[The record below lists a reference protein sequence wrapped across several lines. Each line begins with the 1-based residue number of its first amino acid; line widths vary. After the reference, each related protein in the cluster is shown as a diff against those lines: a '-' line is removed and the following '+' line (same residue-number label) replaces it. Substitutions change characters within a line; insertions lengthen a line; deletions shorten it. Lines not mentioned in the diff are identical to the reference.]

1 MSNHGRNVPE
11 HGRMNFSSDVV
22 PIKVNAQV
30 FGARPIMQDG
40 VVRGQDANEVFGML
54 RADIFDAKIVN
65 AKGERDSRQF
75 CVQNPGVSL
84 DCV

>member
-1 MSNHGRNVPE
+1 
-11 HGRMNFSSDVV
+11 
-22 PIKVNAQV
+22 
-30 FGARPIMQDG
+30 MQDG